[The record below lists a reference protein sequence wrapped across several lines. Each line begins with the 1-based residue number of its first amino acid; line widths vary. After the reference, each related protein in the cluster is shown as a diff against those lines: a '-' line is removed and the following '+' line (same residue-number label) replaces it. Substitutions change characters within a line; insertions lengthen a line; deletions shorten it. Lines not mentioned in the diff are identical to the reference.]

1 MWVDSIE
8 AVYYLPS
15 TYDVDKITDN
25 IENSINSASNVSL
38 SSSFFNERQAV
49 DYKYLVRKNYV
60 HTNINTGNLIVT
72 YKSIPLDENAE
83 PLIEEEVN
91 LIEAL
96 VWFNIKEYLWQVT
109 MRNPNQFASLLQKA
123 ETEWSYYAIQAKT
136 SSIFPKNEDS
146 LRYLR
151 NKYMSILP
159 KLNK

>member
-15 TYDVDKITDN
+15 TYNIDEIKDN
-25 IENSINSASNVSL
+25 IEKSINSAHNVSL
-38 SSSFFNERQAV
+38 SSSFFNERQTV
-49 DYKYLVRKNYV
+49 DYKYLIRKNYI
-60 HTNINTGNLIVT
+60 HTNINTGNLIII

-109 MRNPNQFASLLQKA
+109 MKNPNQFASLLQKA
-123 ETEWSYYAIQAKT
+123 ENEWSYYAIQAKT
-136 SSIFPKNEDS
+136 SNIFPKNEDS
-146 LRYLR
+146 LRHLR